1 MRHLSP
7 DDWFTAAAARLRRV
21 QPHRIRG
28 TVTRVLGL
36 VAEVQGLT
44 GLAGVG
50 DRLELHGRD
59 GRLVPVEV
67 IGFRDTVLQT
77 MACMRASSSAL
88 SYGLVMKSSAP
99 RLSALTLACGM
110 VIPERTTT
118 GVSLRAMR
126 MRRTTSNPSI
136 SGRVR
141 SSSTMSYS

>member
-1 MRHLSP
+1 MYEEQRLYMGTNVLMRHLSL
-7 DDWFTAAAARLRRV
+7 DDWLTSITARLRRV
-21 QPHRIRG
+21 QPYRIAG

-77 MACMRASSSAL
+77 MA
-88 SYGLVMKSSAP
+88 YD
-99 RLSALTLACGM
+99 
-110 VIPERTTT
+110 
-118 GVSLRAMR
+118 
-126 MRRTTSNPSI
+126 
-136 SGRVR
+136 
-141 SSSTMSYS
+141 